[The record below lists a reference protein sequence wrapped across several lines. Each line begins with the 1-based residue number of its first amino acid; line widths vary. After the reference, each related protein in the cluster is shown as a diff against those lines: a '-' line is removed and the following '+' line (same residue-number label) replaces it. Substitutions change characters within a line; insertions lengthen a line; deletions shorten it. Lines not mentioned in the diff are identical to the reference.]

1 MYATREQKLAAK
13 VKAVNHAHA
22 IANEWCPKLRAIFT
36 QFVGKQIEKKD
47 GPLLEK
53 IKKFLPDFPSTPFLQ
68 IYRHRSDYSLAW
80 TVKTSEMDTDH
91 TCLYH
96 ETTFYVGDLD
106 HGILVKVLDNE
117 CNYRT
122 DYTTEEIS
130 EKRREYNE
138 AKREADEARDN
149 LFPFGE
155 MDN

>member
-1 MYATREQKLAAK
+1 MYATREKKLAAK

-22 IANEWCPKLRAIFT
+22 VANEWCPKLRAIFA

-53 IKKFLPDFPSTPFLQ
+53 IKKLLPEFPSTPSLH
-68 IYRHRSDYSLAW
+68 IGRHYSNYSLAW
-80 TVKTSEMDTDH
+80 TVKTSEMDTEH
-91 TCLYH
+91 TCLYY

-106 HGILVKVLDNE
+106 HGVLTKILDNE

-122 DYTTEEIS
+122 DYTAEEIA

-138 AKREADEARDN
+138 AKRVADAARDA
-149 LFPFGE
+149 LYPFGE